1 MKNSTGAPD
10 RNLARILVVDDDDIA
25 RRSITEILRLEGYIV
40 EQTGNAAE
48 AVEILQQQAFDIVLL
63 DLRMPIEN
71 RPQNA
76 AITEEQA
83 GMIVLRFVAKE
94 IPDTPVI
101 ILTAHASLETA
112 IEALRYKAEDYLLK
126 PATPEKILS
135 TLDGALKRR
144 KEVSRQRS
152 EASALQQAK
161 SIAVELT
168 QSIGK
173 LESTLQALQQVGG
186 DSADTTIDQAED
198 SRLPLETINSILLNK
213 NITFFEQRDGIIFDL
228 ERREIRQLVQNHQGT
243 EPSLLRIS
251 LTPTEGKLIKTF
263 LNNPGKVFSHQE
275 LVAQVQGYDTS
286 EQEAPDVL
294 RPLVSRLRR
303 KLEIFP
309 NGRTWIR
316 SIRGTGYV
324 FDISMKE
331 EINRVSPH

>member
-1 MKNSTGAPD
+1 
-10 RNLARILVVDDDDIA
+10 
-25 RRSITEILRLEGYIV
+25 
-40 EQTGNAAE
+40 
-48 AVEILQQQAFDIVLL
+48 
-63 DLRMPIEN
+63 
-71 RPQNA
+71 
-76 AITEEQA
+76 
-83 GMIVLRFVAKE
+83 
-94 IPDTPVI
+94 
-101 ILTAHASLETA
+101 
-112 IEALRYKAEDYLLK
+112 LRYKAEDYLLK

>member
-1 MKNSTGAPD
+1 MEKTIGAMD
-10 RNLARILVVDDDDIA
+10 RNRVCILVVDDDDIA
-25 RRSITEILRLEGYIV
+25 RRSITEILRLEGYMV

-48 AVEILQQQAFDIVLL
+48 AVEILQQQAFDLVLL

-71 RPQNA
+71 RSQNA

-135 TLDGALKRR
+135 TMDLALRRR
-144 KEVSRQRS
+144 KEVGRQRT

-168 QSIGK
+168 HSIGK
-173 LESTLQALQQVGG
+173 LESTLQALQQVGEH
-186 DSADTTIDQAED
+186 STDTSINQAEV
-198 SRLPLETINSILLNK
+198 SRTPLETQSSFLLNK
-213 NITFFEQRDGIIFDL
+213 NISFFENRDGIIIDL
-228 ERREIRQLVQNHQGT
+228 ERREIRQLVQKHQGT

-251 LTPTEGKLIKTF
+251 LTPSEGNLVRTF

-275 LVAQVQGYDTS
+275 LVAQVQGYETS
-286 EQEAPDVL
+286 DQEAPDIL

-309 NGRTWIR
+309 NGRAWIR

-324 FDISMKE
+324 FDIS
-331 EINRVSPH
+331 NDQ